1 MVILNSLTAT
11 SPGKAIL
18 FGEHFVVYGYSSIIF
33 AINKKLGITISF
45 EDSDKKTD
53 SKKNKIKLYS
63 NLGFIAEIADS
74 EINISDNLSSN
85 YIVAKNIKKI
95 IDHLVDDN
103 SNDISNGN
111 KGNITIYINSEIP
124 IGGGLG
130 SSSALCVSLI
140 GAFYHGLDKKIDKK
154 FICEKSIEIE
164 KIINQNTSGVDC
176 NICTFG
182 GLGVYNK
189 LMGFKKLEHDIDDL
203 PFLVINTGVSHDTSI
218 MIDKVKKIKE
228 SNTTLFKNLCKEYER
243 IFSFS
248 IESLKNKDLRS
259 LGILMNENHSLL
271 KNLCLSNSII
281 DKIVT
286 ICHLG
291 GTFGTKITGSGGGGC
306 VLSLIDKDEHSLLNR
321 LLKKLDE
328 LQLTYFFTNSEN
340 SGFKFEKTS
349 SLYTINHLK
358 DKNII

>member
-1 MVILNSLTAT
+1 MVLLNSLTAT

-18 FGEHFVVYGYSSIIF
+18 FGEHFVVYGYSSVIF

-63 NLGFIAEIADS
+63 NLGFIAEIVDS
-74 EINISDNLSSN
+74 EINISNNLSSN

-189 LMGFKKLEHDIDDL
+189 LMGFKKLEHDIGDL
-203 PFLVINTGVSHDTSI
+203 SFLVINTGVSHDTSV

-281 DKIVT
+281 DKIVM

-306 VLSLIDKDEHSLLNR
+306 VLSLIDKDEHSLLNQ

-328 LQLTYFFTNSEN
+328 LKLAYFFTNSED

-349 SLYTINHLK
+349 SFYPINHLK
-358 DKNII
+358 GKNII